1 MMAQDKSQLD
11 WDKIKSFSKQVSG
24 DIGAA
29 MLGALSYI
37 GDRLGIFSTLA
48 EAGSVTSADLAKRTG
63 LSERYLREWL
73 SAMAAAGYVNYDAA
87 AKTYA
92 MPPEHAM
99 VLARDDSPFFAGGFI
114 EMIVPQ
120 ISIAP
125 KVMESFKNGRGVSQ
139 SEYPPET
146 WEAMERSSASMYR
159 HQLVRKWLPTMPQ
172 VIAKLTEGGS
182 SLDVGCGSGRAAIA
196 IATAFPKARVFGFD
210 AHPGSLERA
219 RANTKAA
226 GLGDRITFDVVDCT
240 KLPAAQFDFIST
252 FDVVHDSVDP
262 DALLKSI
269 RGALKPGGTYL
280 MVEVNVSSNVEDNI
294 NPMGKLMY
302 SMSTLYCMTVSLAHG
317 GAGIGACMGEAKAR
331 ELVAAAGF
339 KHFRRL
345 PIDDMFSALYEIR
358 A

>member
-1 MMAQDKSQLD
+1 MAQDKSQLD

-37 GDRLGIFSTLA
+37 GDRLGIFSVLA

-73 SAMAAAGYVNYDAA
+73 SAMAAAGYLNYDAA

-120 ISIAP
+120 MSIAP

-172 VIAKLTEGGS
+172 VVEKLSNGGS

-196 IATAFPKARVFGFD
+196 IATAFPKAKVFGFD
-210 AHPGSLERA
+210 AHAGSLERA
-219 RANTKAA
+219 RSNAKAA
-226 GLGDRITFDVVDCT
+226 GLGDRVIFEVVDCT
-240 KLPAAQFDFIST
+240 KLPSAQFDFIST

-269 RGALKPGGTYL
+269 RGALKPSGTYL
-280 MVEVNVSSNVEDNI
+280 MVEVNVSSNVDDNI

-339 KHFRRL
+339 KNFRRL
-345 PIDDMFSALYEIR
+345 PIDDMFSALYEIQ

>member
-1 MMAQDKSQLD
+1 MAQDKSQLD

-37 GDRLGIFSTLA
+37 GDRLGIFSVLA

-73 SAMAAAGYVNYDAA
+73 SAMAAAGYLNYDAA

-120 ISIAP
+120 MSIAP
-125 KVMESFKNGRGVSQ
+125 KVMESFKNGRGVPQ

-172 VIAKLTEGGS
+172 VVEKLSNGGS

-196 IATAFPKARVFGFD
+196 IATAFPKAKVFGFD
-210 AHPGSLERA
+210 AHAGSLERA
-219 RANTKAA
+219 RANAKAA

-331 ELVAAAGF
+331 ELIAAAGF
-339 KHFRRL
+339 KNFRRL
-345 PIDDMFSALYEIR
+345 PIDDMFSALYEIQ

>member
-1 MMAQDKSQLD
+1 MAQDKSQLD

-37 GDRLGIFSTLA
+37 GDRLGIFSVLA

-73 SAMAAAGYVNYDAA
+73 SAMAAAGYLNYDAA

-120 ISIAP
+120 MSIAP
-125 KVMESFKNGRGVSQ
+125 KVMESFKNGRGVPQ

-172 VIAKLTEGGS
+172 VVEKLSNGGS

-196 IATAFPKARVFGFD
+196 IATAFPKAKVFGFD
-210 AHPGSLERA
+210 AHAGSLERA
-219 RANTKAA
+219 RANAKAA

-339 KHFRRL
+339 KNFRRL
-345 PIDDMFSALYEIR
+345 PIDDMFSALYEIQ

>member
-1 MMAQDKSQLD
+1 MADEKQQLD
-11 WDKIKSFSKQVSG
+11 WDKIKKFSKQVSN

-37 GDRLGIFSTLA
+37 GDRLGIFSALAQAGAVTSVQLA
-48 EAGSVTSADLAKRTG
+48 EKTG

-73 SAMAAAGYVNYDAA
+73 GAMTAAGYVNYDAA

-92 MPPEHAM
+92 MPAEHAM

-120 ISIAP
+120 MSIAP
-125 KVMESFKNGRGVSQ
+125 RVLESFKDGRGVAQ
-139 SEYPPET
+139 SEYPAET

-172 VIAKLTEGGS
+172 VVAKLTEGGS

-196 IATAFPKARVFGFD
+196 IAAAFPRAKVFGFD
-210 AHPGSLERA
+210 AHGGSLERA
-219 RANTKAA
+219 RANAKAA
-226 GLGDRITFDVVDCT
+226 GLGDRIKFEVVDCT
-240 KLPAAQFDFIST
+240 KLSAAQFDFIST
-252 FDVVHDSVDP
+252 FDVVHDSIDP
-262 DALLKSI
+262 DALLRSI
-269 RGALKPGGTYL
+269 RAALKPDGTYL
-280 MVEVNVSSNVEDNI
+280 MVEVNVSSKLEDNI
-294 NPMGKLMY
+294 NPMGRMMY
-302 SMSTLYCMTVSLAHG
+302 SMSTLYCMTTSLAHG

-331 ELVAAAGF
+331 ELVAGAGF
-339 KHFRRL
+339 KNFRRL
-345 PIDDMFSALYEIR
+345 PIDDLFSALYEIR

>member
-1 MMAQDKSQLD
+1 MAQDKSQLD
-11 WDKIKSFSKQVSG
+11 WDKIKKFSAQVSG

-37 GDRLGIFSTLA
+37 GDRLGIFSALA
-48 EAGSVTSADLAKRTG
+48 ELGNVTSADLAKRTG

-73 SAMAAAGYVNYDAA
+73 SAMAAAGYLNYDAA

-120 ISIAP
+120 MSIAP

-146 WEAMERSSASMYR
+146 WEAMERASASMYR

-172 VIAKLTEGGS
+172 VVEKLTNGGS

-196 IATAFPKARVFGFD
+196 IATAFPKAEVSGFD
-210 AHPGSLERA
+210 AHAGSLERA
-219 RANTKAA
+219 RANAKTA
-226 GLGDRITFDVVDCT
+226 GLGDRITFEVVDCT
-240 KLPAAQFDFIST
+240 KLPAAKFDFVST

-345 PIDDMFSALYEIR
+345 PIDDMFSALYEIQ

>member
-1 MMAQDKSQLD
+1 MAQDTAKLD
-11 WDKIKSFSKQVSG
+11 WDKIKSFSKQVST

-37 GDRLGIFSTLA
+37 GDRLGIFSALA
-48 EAGSVTSADLAKRTG
+48 EAGSVTSATLAERTG

-73 SAMAAAGYVNYDAA
+73 GAMTAAGYVTYDPA

-120 ISIAP
+120 MSIAP
-125 KVMESFKNGRGVSQ
+125 KVMQSFKNGRGVPQ

-172 VIAKLTEGGS
+172 VVAKLSEGGS

-196 IATAFPKARVFGFD
+196 IATAFPKAKVFGYD
-210 AHPGSLERA
+210 AHQGSLERA
-219 RANTKAA
+219 RANAKAA
-226 GLGDRITFDVVDCT
+226 GLGDRINFDVVDCT

-280 MVEVNVSSNVEDNI
+280 MVEVNVSSNLEDNI
-294 NPMGKLMY
+294 NPMGRLMY

-345 PIDDMFSALYEIR
+345 PIDDLFSALYEIQV
-358 A
+358 

>member
-1 MMAQDKSQLD
+1 MAQDKAQLD
-11 WDKIKSFSKQVSG
+11 WGKIKNFSKQVSS

-37 GDRLGIFSTLA
+37 GDRLGIFSALA
-48 EAGSVTSADLAKRTG
+48 DAGSVTSAGLAERTG

-73 SAMAAAGYVNYDAA
+73 SAMAAAGYVNYDPA

-92 MPPEHAM
+92 MPAEHAM

-120 ISIAP
+120 MSIAP
-125 KVMESFKNGRGVSQ
+125 RVMQSFKNGRGVAQ

-159 HQLVRKWLPTMPQ
+159 HQLIRKWLPAMPQ
-172 VIAKLTEGGS
+172 VIANLTEGGS
-182 SLDVGCGSGRAAIA
+182 SLDVGCGSGRAALA
-196 IATAFPKARVFGFD
+196 IAAAFPKARVFGFD

-219 RANTKAA
+219 RANAMAA
-226 GLGDRITFDVVDCT
+226 GLGDRISFDVVDCT
-240 KLPAAQFDFIST
+240 KLPPAQFDFIST
-252 FDVVHDSVDP
+252 FDVVHDAIDP

-269 RGALKPGGTYL
+269 LSALKPGGTYL
-280 MVEVNVSSNVEDNI
+280 MVEVNVSSNLEDNI
-294 NPMGKLMY
+294 NPMGRLMY

-345 PIDDMFSALYEIR
+345 PIEDLFSALYEIQ